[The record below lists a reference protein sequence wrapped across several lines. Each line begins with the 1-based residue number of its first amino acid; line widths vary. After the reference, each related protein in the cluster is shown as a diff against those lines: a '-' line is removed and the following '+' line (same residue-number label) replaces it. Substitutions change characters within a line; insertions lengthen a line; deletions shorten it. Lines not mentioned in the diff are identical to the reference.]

1 MKKFVTTVVAMA
13 ITWTMFAQDID
24 RKEMKFD
31 YIRLPMKPLIT
42 KGALNCVG
50 VIVPEYENKISAQK
64 AEYQRKLAEADKK
77 YADAMAVYEQ
87 QLKDA
92 EATYQKELD
101 AYNKKSTAQKIID
114 KQVLEQGK
122 PVKKTVY
129 APYKETVPAEHY
141 QKSFS
146 KEALAGEYL
155 KLDGYQTNP
164 ANAVTITATM
174 LGFDY
179 TVDYTTETKNVFVK
193 TGTTTTTQPVQKY
206 FYVLKYRHPISVK
219 VVSPELGQVSD
230 ELKFTDYVTF
240 KSAEFNSKSEAEFT
254 FNNNKDMI
262 LTKYEDEV
270 VLKNMT
276 AIKNELNFRHGFS
289 RTAREMTLYTVE
301 DKKVDYSDYKK
312 AYEAAFEGMNML
324 YEGSTPTRARAKIA
338 EAIAIWEAAMK
349 ESNMSDKKA
358 RVDADVTTIT
368 MFNLIEGNIW
378 MGKYDAAE
386 GYINKMGLMDLSK
399 KERKYLEGLKEFFKD
414 QKTRGLANQ

>member
-77 YADAMAVYEQ
+77 YADAMLVYEQ

-122 PVKKTVY
+122 PIKKTVY

-155 KLDGYQTNP
+155 KLEGYQTNP
-164 ANAVTITATM
+164 SNAVTITATL

-179 TVDYTTETKNVFVK
+179 TIDFTSETKTVSVVK
-193 TGTTTTTQPVQKY
+193 TGQPATTQQVTKH
-206 FYVLKYRHPISVK
+206 FYILKYRHPISVK

-230 ELKFTDYVTF
+230 ELKFNDYVTF
-240 KSAEFNSKSEAEFT
+240 KSPEFNSMSEAQYA

-262 LTKYEDEV
+262 LSKYEDDV
-270 VLKNMT
+270 VLKNL
-276 AIKNELNFRHGFS
+276 AEVKKELNFRHGFT
-289 RTAREMTLYTVE
+289 RTT
-301 DKKVDYSDYKK
+301 
-312 AYEAAFEGMNML
+312 
-324 YEGSTPTRARAKIA
+324 
-338 EAIAIWEAAMK
+338 
-349 ESNMSDKKA
+349 
-358 RVDADVTTIT
+358 
-368 MFNLIEGNIW
+368 
-378 MGKYDAAE
+378 
-386 GYINKMGLMDLSK
+386 
-399 KERKYLEGLKEFFKD
+399 
-414 QKTRGLANQ
+414 